1 MNHHWGPSINIVL
14 KIVQS
19 LQDIGIVMGNHD
31 FITTQE
37 LFQIIMVFAKHFLNM
52 LKFLSVS
59 DRKIILN
66 NYL

>member
-1 MNHHWGPSINIVL
+1 M
-14 KIVQS
+14 QS
-19 LQDIGIVMGNHD
+19 SQDIGIVMGNHD

-66 NYL
+66 KLFIIDSNVQIIIDVI